1 MPRTQINFRLDTKLL
16 AAIKAKCEES
26 GVSITDFLTEAART
40 ALGIETIERTTTLSP
55 EVLESLTDRL
65 ASVELNLAEC
75 LASRER
81 IERIESRVEEVL
93 GELVG
98 ECSA

>member
-1 MPRTQINFRLDTKLL
+1 MPRTQINFRLDTELL

-26 GVSITDFLTEAART
+26 GVSITEFLTDAARS
-40 ALGIETIERTTTLSP
+40 ALGIERMERTTYPSP
-55 EVLESLTDRL
+55 EVLESLTERL

-81 IERIESRVEEVL
+81 IERIEKQVEAVL
-93 GELVG
+93 GET
-98 ECSA
+98 AA